1 MKSSFNRE
9 QAKLCRRLAISLTD
23 QVEKSRLLRLAEK
36 YEAKADAEDKKS
48 ITRLKAFYKN
58 WSNTALRRFWS

>member
-1 MKSSFNRE
+1 MKSSFNQE

-36 YEAKADAEDKKS
+36 YEAKADAEDRKP
-48 ITRLKAFYKN
+48 ITRLKALCKN
-58 WSNTALRRFWS
+58 WNDTALRRFWR